1 MSAMQV
7 IAACV
12 ALTALCDAPV
22 LPLCI
27 DVAALTALDAGAPH
41 SEEL

>member
-1 MSAMQV
+1 MSAVQV
-7 IAACV
+7 VAACV

-27 DVAALTALDAGAPH
+27 DVAALTALDAGATH
-41 SEEL
+41 SEEV